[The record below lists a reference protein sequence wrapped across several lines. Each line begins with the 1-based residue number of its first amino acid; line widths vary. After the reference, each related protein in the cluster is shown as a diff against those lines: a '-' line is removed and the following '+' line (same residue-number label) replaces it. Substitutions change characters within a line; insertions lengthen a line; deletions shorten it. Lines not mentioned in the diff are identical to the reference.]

1 MIKIERLGVK
11 ILEDKRN
18 NNEEEYITI
27 NLDGSDVVE
36 ENTEKASG
44 KRSSRRASGKRTT
57 RIGNNKKEG
66 KGKIKWSK
74 KKIGITIAIVVAVLI
89 VIIGIAFGRYVYK
102 AEGDVKKAVLNM
114 ASDVAVNIVG
124 NDEPIFVLVLG
135 ISEDITSK
143 LTDTIMLGGYNPESQ
158 KAFLVSIP
166 RDTFVGTN
174 EATASGWDKINALY
188 QKDITK
194 TIKAVE
200 ERTGI
205 NIDNYVV
212 VRNTMLPALVNAI
225 GEVEFNVPIDMDYD
239 DPTQDLHIHLKAGT
253 QMINGDEAE
262 QLLRFRHNNDGSS
275 YPSSYG
281 DNDYGRMK
289 TQREFIKV
297 VANHLIKIN
306 NVGTLKS
313 IAEALFANL
322 ETNMSIGDMIG
333 YIPYAINF
341 NVDDI
346 RMEQLPGSGAML
358 NKLSFYKASY
368 SRSKAL
374 MDELIEYL
382 ALDES
387 ETKKYYTGKIKQT
400 VAATAEEEKQDEC
413 AHNYSSEIIKT
424 STCEETG
431 IRKYTCSLC
440 GGTYEETIAT
450 ASHNYN
456 SNGVCTVCGGE
467 KEPEKHTCNYTKFIH
482 EELPATCINNGEAT
496 YRCEKCTS
504 TINKTIPATGKHTYG
519 ADGKCTTTGCTAQKE
534 VSNNN
539 NSGTQTGSDANK
551 PSTPTEQDKQPTTH
565 THSYVGSITTQP
577 TCGTKGVKT
586 YTCSCGEGTY
596 IENIP
601 ATGNHT
607 PGTPVTTNPTCGAA
621 GSTVTKCTVCSTTI
635 STTPIA
641 ATGAHTYVNGSCSV
655 CGAADPNYTPPAT
668 DTTTPPADVTTG
680 TTDTT
685 TSQPAA

>member
-1 MIKIERLGVK
+1 M
-11 ILEDKRN
+11 ILENNIN

-36 ENTEKASG
+36 DTNKAP
-44 KRSSRRASGKRTT
+44 GKRTSRRKEKKST
-57 RIGNNKKEG
+57 RIGNNKKDG

-74 KKIGITIAIVVAVLI
+74 KKIGITIAIIVAVII
-89 VIIGIAFGRYVYK
+89 VLVGVAFGRYVYQ

-124 NDEPIFVLVLG
+124 NDKPIFVLVLG

-143 LTDTIMLGGYNPESQ
+143 LTDTIILAGYNPESQ
-158 KAFLVSIP
+158 KAFMVSIP

-225 GEVEFNVPIDMDYD
+225 GEVEFDVPIDMDYD
-239 DPTQDLHIHLKAGT
+239 DPTQDLHIHLKAGV

-322 ETNMSIGDMIG
+322 ETNMSIGDIIG

-368 SRSKAL
+368 SRSKSL
-374 MDELIEYL
+374 MDELIKYL
-382 ALDES
+382 ELDET

-400 VAATAEEEKQDEC
+400 VAATAEEEKQDTC
-413 AHNYSSEIIKT
+413 NHNYSSEIVKA

-431 IRKYTCSLC
+431 LRRYTCSLC
-440 GGTYEETIAT
+440 KGTYDETIAT
-450 ASHNYN
+450 TSHDYN
-456 SNGVCTVCGGE
+456 SNGVCTVCGGK
-467 KEPEKHTCNYTKFIH
+467 KEVEKHTCKYTKLIH
-482 EELPATCINNGEAT
+482 EELPATCISAGEAT
-496 YRCEKCTS
+496 YRCEICTS
-504 TINKTIPATGKHTYG
+504 TINKSIPATGVHTYG
-519 ADGKCTTTGCTAQKE
+519 ADGKCTTTGCTAKKE
-534 VSNNN
+534 VSNDTS
-539 NSGTQTGSDANK
+539 SGSQTGNTTK
-551 PSTPTEQDKQPTTH
+551 PDSSGGSTSAACTHKNTT
-565 THSYVGSITTQP
+565 TTTTQA
-577 TCGTKGVKT
+577 TCGKSGSTVV
-586 YTCSCGEGTY
+586 TCTSCGTV
-596 IENIP
+596 ISNTSIP
-601 ATGNHT
+601 ATGAHT
-607 PGTPVTTNPTCGAA
+607 PGTPARTEPTCGTA
-621 GSTVTKCTVCSTTI
+621 GSEVTSCTVCGTTI
-635 STTPIA
+635 SNTSIP
-641 ATGAHTYVNGSCSV
+641 ATGIHTYSNGTCSS
-655 CGAADPNYTPPAT
+655 CGAVDPNYTAP
-668 DTTTPPADVTTG
+668 TTPP
-680 TTDTT
+680 TTDLPTVEE
-685 TSQPAA
+685 PAA